1 MRYAKA
7 GIITILLL
15 RHIVLNL
22 RKMIPTIMTSQEIID
37 KAFRRIVKVDVE
49 SAESKLEMVR
59 EKSLGRLNS
68 ATDTITEVLIKYH
81 HAFPSVNKKEGFLV
95 ELMCVVID
103 MNRLKQALS
112 KLQWATKKIRDLRRI
127 YMIKIKEARN
137 LDELDTVRKQFYGRM
152 CSVVKRL
159 EGDLKF
165 MATARE
171 EFRKIPMVEETM
183 PTVVI
188 AGFPNVGKSQLV
200 ERISTAR
207 PEIAPYPFTTQGIG
221 VGHFSVG
228 WRRFQVIDTPGLLDR
243 PLDERNAIEL
253 QAVLALKYLADVIV
267 FILDPSETSGYFM
280 DQQLNLLRTVRDN
293 FPDIQIIE
301 VENKVDLLRSGSDRL
316 KISAANGE
324 GTDALVEELVR
335 TLVAIEKESYPQP
348 AD

>member
-1 MRYAKA
+1 
-7 GIITILLL
+7 
-15 RHIVLNL
+15 
-22 RKMIPTIMTSQEIID
+22 
-37 KAFRRIVKVDVE
+37 
-49 SAESKLEMVR
+49 VR

-152 CSVVKRL
+152 CSVVNRL

-165 MATARE
+165 MAAARE
-171 EFRKIPMVEETM
+171 EFRKIPMVEETV

-253 QAVLALKYLADVIV
+253 QAVLALKYLSDVIV

-280 DQQLNLLRTVRDN
+280 DQQMNLLRSVREN

-324 GTDALVEELVR
+324 GTDALVEVLVR

>member
-1 MRYAKA
+1 M
-7 GIITILLL
+7 
-15 RHIVLNL
+15 LNL

-49 SAESKLEMVR
+49 SADSKLEMVR

-95 ELMCVVID
+95 ELMCVVTD
-103 MNRLKQALS
+103 MNRLKQGLS

-152 CSVVKRL
+152 CSVVERL
-159 EGDLKF
+159 DGDLKF
-165 MATARE
+165 LAASRE
-171 EFRKIPMVEETM
+171 EFRKIPMVDETM

-221 VGHFSVG
+221 IGHFSVS

-243 PLDERNAIEL
+243 PLEERNAIEL
-253 QAVLALKYLADVIV
+253 QAILALKYLADVIV
-267 FILDPSETSGYFM
+267 FIVDPSETSGYFM
-280 DQQLNLLRTVRDN
+280 EQQDSLLRSIKEN
-293 FPDIQIIE
+293 FPDIPFIE
-301 VENKVDLLRSGSDRL
+301 VENKVDLLRSDSDRL

-324 GTDALVEELVR
+324 GVDALVDQVVR
-335 TLVAIEKESYPQP
+335 MLIAIEKESYPQP
-348 AD
+348 SE

>member
-1 MRYAKA
+1 
-7 GIITILLL
+7 
-15 RHIVLNL
+15 
-22 RKMIPTIMTSQEIID
+22 
-37 KAFRRIVKVDVE
+37 
-49 SAESKLEMVR
+49 
-59 EKSLGRLNS
+59 
-68 ATDTITEVLIKYH
+68 
-81 HAFPSVNKKEGFLV
+81 
-95 ELMCVVID
+95 MCVVID

-152 CSVVKRL
+152 CSVVNRL

-165 MATARE
+165 MAAARE

-221 VGHFSVG
+221 VGHFSAG

-267 FILDPSETSGYFM
+267 FVLDPSETSGYFM
-280 DQQLNLLRTVRDN
+280 DQQMNLLRSVREN

-324 GTDALVEELVR
+324 GTDALVEVLVR

>member
-1 MRYAKA
+1 M
-7 GIITILLL
+7 
-15 RHIVLNL
+15 LNL

-152 CSVVKRL
+152 CSVVNRL

-165 MATARE
+165 MAAARE
-171 EFRKIPMVEETM
+171 EFRKIPMVDETDAHGGDSGIPERREE
-183 PTVVI
+183 P
-188 AGFPNVGKSQLV
+188 AGGTHLHGPSGD
-200 ERISTAR
+200 R
-207 PEIAPYPFTTQGIG
+207 PVPFHHPGD
-221 VGHFSVG
+221 
-228 WRRFQVIDTPGLLDR
+228 WRRSFLRRMAPLPGHR
-243 PLDERNAIEL
+243 YPRA
-253 QAVLALKYLADVIV
+253 
-267 FILDPSETSGYFM
+267 S
-280 DQQLNLLRTVRDN
+280 
-293 FPDIQIIE
+293 
-301 VENKVDLLRSGSDRL
+301 RS
-316 KISAANGE
+316 SAG
-324 GTDALVEELVR
+324 
-335 TLVAIEKESYPQP
+335 
-348 AD
+348 

>member
-1 MRYAKA
+1 
-7 GIITILLL
+7 
-15 RHIVLNL
+15 
-22 RKMIPTIMTSQEIID
+22 MIPTIMTSQEIID

-81 HAFPSVNKKEGFLV
+81 HAFPSVNKKEGFL
-95 ELMCVVID
+95 MCVVID

-152 CSVVKRL
+152 CSVVNRL
-159 EGDLKF
+159 EADLKF
-165 MATARE
+165 MAAARE

-243 PLDERNAIEL
+243 PLEERNAIEL

-267 FILDPSETSGYFM
+267 FVLDPSETSGYFM
-280 DQQLNLLRTVRDN
+280 DQQMNLLRSVREN

-316 KISAANGE
+316 KMSAANGE
-324 GTDALVEELVR
+324 GTDALVEVLVR

-348 AD
+348 SD